1 MATSQS
7 TRPKILPTPR
17 GTRFYLLRFSNLRYH
32 CGMNEAKPTISDSRP
47 VDLPGDGAKRLHA
60 ERPVSRKEIVA
71 WALCDWAN
79 SAYSTLSI
87 TLLVNYIT
95 KLAIPEDQ
103 PLHWLGAEITGLRVW
118 TWGLGI
124 SMFCAACLSPI
135 LGAMADARANKWKWL
150 ICTSLAGAICATL
163 IPLAPVALPG
173 LIIALFFATS
183 LCFELSFGF
192 YNGFLP
198 ELADDEAMNRLSG
211 IGFAAGY
218 LGGGLSLVVVLV
230 IFALGKS
237 IGLPDVPSQA
247 RAGLVVM
254 GLWWGVFMI
263 PAALWLRDRA
273 RPRNLHAGVASTAL
287 HAIGEVLRTMQ
298 NIRCHSVLALFL
310 VGFLIYNEGIQTVM
324 SQAGYFGEKV
334 LKMSASELMLLVL
347 MIQLLAAPA
356 ALGVGWLSDRI
367 GAKTTLLL
375 CLAIWCG
382 LLVWAY
388 FVSTKTQFWCMGA
401 CVALVMGGTQAVGRS
416 IMGVMTPEAKTAEFM
431 GFFNLSARATSM
443 VGPILFGEVMHATG
457 SANVAIVSLLGFIV
471 AGMVIVSFVNLSRG
485 IQQARAA

>member
-1 MATSQS
+1 
-7 TRPKILPTPR
+7 
-17 GTRFYLLRFSNLRYH
+17 
-32 CGMNEAKPTISDSRP
+32 MNEAEPIST
-47 VDLPGDGAKRLHA
+47 DGAKLLHA
-60 ERPVSRKEIVA
+60 ERPVTRKEIIA

-95 KLAIPEDQ
+95 KLAIPEGQ
-103 PLHWLGAEITGLRVW
+103 PIHFLGAEITGLRVW

-124 SMFCAACLSPI
+124 SMFCSALLSPI
-135 LGAMADARANKWKWL
+135 LGAMADARATKWKWL
-150 ICTSLAGAICATL
+150 ICTSLSGALGATL
-163 IPLAPVALPG
+163 IPLAPVSQPWM
-173 LIIALFFATS
+173 IVALFFVTS

-198 ELADDEAMNRLSG
+198 ELADDESMNRLSG

-218 LGGGLSLVVVLV
+218 LGGGLALAVVLGL
-230 IFALGKS
+230 FAIGKS
-237 IGLPDVPSQA
+237 IGLPDLPSQA

-254 GLWWGVFMI
+254 GVWWGLFMI

-273 RPRNLHAGVASTAL
+273 KPRNLHAGLASTAV
-287 HAIGEVLRTMQ
+287 HAIGQVYRTLQ
-298 NIRCHSVLALFL
+298 NVGSYSVLALFL
-310 VGFLIYNEGIQTVM
+310 AGFLVYNEGIQTVM

-334 LKMSASELMLLVL
+334 LAMSAMELMLLVL

-356 ALGVGWLSDRI
+356 ALTVGWISDRI
-367 GAKTTLLL
+367 GAKTTLLV
-375 CLAIWCG
+375 CLSIWCA
-382 LLVWAY
+382 LLVGAY
-388 FVSTKTQFWCMGA
+388 FVSTKPQFWVMGVV
-401 CVALVMGGTQAVGRS
+401 VALVMGGTQAVGRS

-457 SANVAIVSLLGFIV
+457 SANTAIVSLLGFIV
-471 AGMVIVSFVNLSRG
+471 VGMAIVSFVNLRRG
-485 IQQARAA
+485 IEQARAG

>member
-1 MATSQS
+1 
-7 TRPKILPTPR
+7 
-17 GTRFYLLRFSNLRYH
+17 
-32 CGMNEAKPTISDSRP
+32 MNEAEPIST
-47 VDLPGDGAKRLHA
+47 DGAKLLHA
-60 ERPVSRKEIVA
+60 ERPVTRKEIIA

-95 KLAIPEDQ
+95 KIAIPEGQ
-103 PLHWLGAEITGLRVW
+103 PIHFLAAEITGLRVW

-124 SMFCAACLSPI
+124 SMFCSALLSPI
-135 LGAMADARANKWKWL
+135 LGAMADARATKWKWL
-150 ICTSLAGAICATL
+150 ICTSLSGALGATL
-163 IPLAPVALPG
+163 IPLAPVSQPWM
-173 LIIALFFATS
+173 IVALFFVTS

-198 ELADDEAMNRLSG
+198 ELADDESMNRLSG

-218 LGGGLSLVVVLV
+218 LGGGLALAVVLGL
-230 IFALGKS
+230 FAIGKS
-237 IGLPDVPSQA
+237 IGLPDLPSQA

-254 GLWWGVFMI
+254 GVWWGLFMI

-273 RPRNLHAGVASTAL
+273 KPRNLHAGLASTAV
-287 HAIGEVLRTMQ
+287 HAIGQVYRTLQ
-298 NIRCHSVLALFL
+298 NVGSYSVLALFL
-310 VGFLIYNEGIQTVM
+310 AGFLVYNEGIQTVM

-334 LKMSASELMLLVL
+334 LAMSAMELMLLVL

-356 ALGVGWLSDRI
+356 ALTVGWISDRI
-367 GAKTTLLL
+367 GAKTTLLV
-375 CLAIWCG
+375 CLSIWCA
-382 LLVWAY
+382 LLVGAY
-388 FVSTKTQFWCMGA
+388 FVSTKPQFWVMGVV
-401 CVALVMGGTQAVGRS
+401 VALVMGGTQAVGRS

-457 SANVAIVSLLGFIV
+457 SANTAIVSLLGFIV
-471 AGMVIVSFVNLSRG
+471 VGMAIVSFVNLRRG
-485 IQQARAA
+485 IEQARAG